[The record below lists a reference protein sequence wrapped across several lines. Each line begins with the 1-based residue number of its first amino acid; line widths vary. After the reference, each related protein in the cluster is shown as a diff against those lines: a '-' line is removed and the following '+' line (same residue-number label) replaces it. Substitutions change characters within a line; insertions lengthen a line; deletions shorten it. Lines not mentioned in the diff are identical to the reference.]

1 MSRQKRIQRIGIR
14 LTPEEFKL
22 AEAMAKDLETNVSNL
37 FRYKTL
43 RSQRSRLV
51 SATLCHKLAELNLQ
65 LKPIAIATEQALWTG
80 EKIAEPAELKELL
93 EKTLALLKQVQ
104 WQQMNINLITDLP
117 EADEDLEKHWDV
129 ANPA

>member
-14 LTPEEFKL
+14 LTPEELKL
-22 AEAMAKDLETNVSNL
+22 AEQMAKDLETNVSNL

-43 RSQRSRLV
+43 RSQRSKLV
-51 SATLCHKLAELNLQ
+51 SATLCHKLAELNLR
-65 LKPIAIATEQALWTG
+65 LKPIALATEQALWTG
-80 EKIAEPAELKELL
+80 EKITEPAELKELL
-93 EKTLALLKQVQ
+93 EKALALLKQIQ

-117 EADEDLEKHWDV
+117 EDDEDLGEDWDV

>member
-14 LTPEEFKL
+14 LTPEEFQL
-22 AEAMAKDLETNVSNL
+22 AEQMAKDLETNVSNL

-65 LKPIAIATEQALWTG
+65 LKPIALVTEQALWTG
-80 EKIAEPAELKELL
+80 EKITEPAEIKELL
-93 EKTLALLKQVQ
+93 EKTLILLKQVQ

-117 EADEDLEKHWDV
+117 ETDEDLE
-129 ANPA
+129 